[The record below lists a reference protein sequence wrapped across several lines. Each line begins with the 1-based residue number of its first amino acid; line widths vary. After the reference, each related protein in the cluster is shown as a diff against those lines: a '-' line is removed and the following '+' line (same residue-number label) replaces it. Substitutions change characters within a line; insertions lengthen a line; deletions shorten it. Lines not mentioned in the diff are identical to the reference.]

1 MKRITITRGLLCL
14 AAVAALA
21 AQPNAGNPRYVAVEL
36 NLDGAVRDAGAASHS
51 GQVDNRRTATG
62 QTHAVV
68 RRGDNVIDLHPAE
81 AVSSWAV
88 AGNTEMQVGSAA
100 FGSHNHA
107 MVWRSESGSGV
118 DLHAFLPSTYT
129 DSMATG
135 MDDAGN
141 VTGVA
146 IASDGTAHDMLW
158 RSTRGGV
165 TTLSSGGGGGGNAGG
180 GGGGGVASTDKVS
193 ITRALW
199 FWDAMAPPTGWILVQ
214 ATSSNP
220 SAVLVMSD
228 AITGRLIATLPNI
241 GGGRYGGSVIFQ
253 FDRVDAVTVTSS
265 LGGTASRK
273 LIIGVQ

>member
-14 AAVAALA
+14 TAVAALA

-118 DLHAFLPSTYT
+118 DLHAFLPSTYN

-135 MDDAGN
+135 MDYAGN
-141 VTGVA
+141 VAGVA

-158 RSTRGGV
+158 RPTRGGV
-165 TTLSSGGGGGGNAGG
+165 TTLSSG
-180 GGGGGVASTDKVS
+180 
-193 ITRALW
+193 
-199 FWDAMAPPTGWILVQ
+199 
-214 ATSSNP
+214 
-220 SAVLVMSD
+220 
-228 AITGRLIATLPNI
+228 

-265 LGGTASRK
+265 LGGTASRN